1 MCNGLVKNN
10 CILQQQK
17 RRRREWISMM
27 AIMMMITIP
36 NGIMMTMITKTLMPI
51 IAVIRMMIMAF
62 VNLQVSN
69 VTLTSFTFSPCNIPG
84 TSLLCGEELFPAPRI
99 ASRRNKIG
107 SLGESSSGVKLNFTL
122 ASILSSSPLL
132 SRKGCRGM

>member
-1 MCNGLVKNN
+1 MDLDDGNN
-10 CILQQQK
+10 HDDD
-17 RRRREWISMM
+17 
-27 AIMMMITIP
+27 
-36 NGIMMTMITKTLMPI
+36 NHTKWNNDDNDNEDADADNI
-51 IAVIRMMIMAF
+51 IAVIRMIIMAF
-62 VNLQVSN
+62 VNLPVSN

>member
-1 MCNGLVKNN
+1 MCNGLVNENN

-17 RRRREWISMM
+17 RRREWIFMM
-27 AIMMMITIP
+27 AIIMMITIP

-51 IAVIRMMIMAF
+51 IAVIRTIIMAF

-122 ASILSSSPLL
+122 ASILSPSPLL